1 RLLKYIENMDTV
13 IDFDMT
19 LASYAKS
26 ITNKLITFCHFSPNN
41 YNRGIKRRQDRHG
54 KKLSSYDKIVVIS
67 EEMKL
72 EAEELYPF
80 LKDKLVTIYNSFNF
94 EDLTKKSMEKV
105 NFEEEELQKSKYI
118 LSIGRLEETQKDF
131 TTLIKAYKTIS
142 EKIEEKLYI
151 IGDGRHRTDLEKL
164 IRSLDLEKRVI
175 LLGFKSNPYP
185 WIRGASFFVHSSKF
199 EGLPT
204 VLIEASILGKA
215 IISTDC
221 PTGPREILMN
231 GEIGKLVS
239 VGDIDKLALEIK
251 NISQNEELRK
261 KYGSLA
267 KEFSKRFDTKE
278 VMKKVEEII

>member
-1 RLLKYIENMDTV
+1 
-13 IDFDMT
+13 
-19 LASYAKS
+19 
-26 ITNKLITFCHFSPNN
+26 
-41 YNRGIKRRQDRHG
+41 
-54 KKLSSYDKIVVIS
+54 
-67 EEMKL
+67 
-72 EAEELYPF
+72 LYPF

-131 TTLIKAYKTIS
+131 TTLIKAYKKIS
-142 EKIEEKLYI
+142 EKIDEKLYI
-151 IGDGRHRTDLEKL
+151 IGDGRHRNDLEKL

-221 PTGPREILMN
+221 PTGPREILMDGKIGILTKIEDVKEL
-231 GEIGKLVS
+231 GEAIKKIS
-239 VGDIDKLALEIK
+239 NDKNLKFEYSDL
-251 NISQNEELRK
+251 
-261 KYGSLA
+261 
-267 KEFSKRFDTKE
+267 SKRYSERFNSEKI
-278 VMKKVEEII
+278 MKKLEEII